1 MTRTAPLLELE
12 GVRKSYGDGVTTEV
26 LHGID
31 LSIRRGDLVALI
43 GPSGSGKST
52 LLNLIGLLDRP
63 TEGRITIEGQTAEN
77 LDDRALTLLRGEKLG
92 FIFQAHHLLPG
103 LTVLENV
110 MLPSAASRGGFHED
124 MRAPAKE
131 LLGAMGLGDRIE
143 AWPRQ
148 LSGGMQQ
155 RVAVARA
162 LMNDPPLV
170 LADEPT
176 GNLDTETS
184 DQVFDLLRKRNAER
198 GTAFLIVTHNP
209 ALARRC
215 DRIIELVDGTVV
227 REESQAADT
236 PAPDNATDRP
246 T

>member
-1 MTRTAPLLELE
+1 MNSPHELLHLE
-12 GVRKSYGDGVTTEV
+12 GVRKSYVDGVTTEI

-31 LSIRRGDLVALI
+31 LSIGQGELVALV

-63 TEGRITIEGQTAEN
+63 TQGRILIQGQPVENMDDQRLTAV
-77 LDDRALTLLRGEKLG
+77 RGEKLG
-92 FIFQAHHLLPG
+92 FIFQSHHLLPG
-103 LTVLENV
+103 LSVIENV
-110 MLPSAASRGGFHED
+110 MLPTAAVRGGFRVA
-124 MRAPAKE
+124 MKTRARE
-131 LLGAMGLGDRIE
+131 LLDAMGLGDWAE

-184 DQVFDLLRKRNAER
+184 NQVFDLLRQRNAESS
-198 GTAFLIVTHNP
+198 TAFLIVTHDSD
-209 ALARRC
+209 LAQRC
-215 DRIIELVDGTVV
+215 ERIVELVDGAVV
-227 REESQAADT
+227 YDGPADS
-236 PAPDNATDRP
+236 R
-246 T
+246 

>member
-1 MTRTAPLLELE
+1 MNGPTPLLQLE
-12 GVRKSYGDGVTTEV
+12 GIRKSYTDGVTMEI

-31 LSIRRGDLVALI
+31 LSVHAGEVVALV

-63 TEGRITIEGQTAEN
+63 TQGHITIEGQAVED
-77 LDDRALTLLRGEKLG
+77 LDDQALTALRGEKLG

-103 LTVLENV
+103 LSVIENV
-110 MLPSAASRGGFHED
+110 MLPAAAARGGF
-124 MRAPAKE
+124 RASMKADALG
-131 LLGAMGLGDRIE
+131 LLDSMGLQGWGD

-162 LMNDPPLV
+162 LMNDPLLV

-184 DQVFDLLRKRNAER
+184 DQVMELLLRRNAER
-198 GTAFLIVTHNP
+198 STAFLIVTHDSN
-209 ALARRC
+209 LARRC
-215 DRIIELVDGTVV
+215 QRVIQLVDGAIV
-227 REESQAADT
+227 RE
-236 PAPDNATDRP
+236 DRSSVP
-246 T
+246 TCA

>member
-1 MTRTAPLLELE
+1 MTMRPPLLELE
-12 GVRKSYGDGVTTEV
+12 GICKSYGDGVRTEV

-31 LSIRRGDLVALI
+31 LRIGEGDLVALI

-63 TEGRITIEGQTAEN
+63 TKGRIAIDRHAAER
-77 LDDRALTLLRGEKLG
+77 LDDRALTELRGNKLG
-92 FIFQAHHLLPG
+92 FIFQSHHLLPG
-103 LTVLENV
+103 LTVVENV
-110 MLPSAASRGGFHED
+110 MLPSAACRGGFQAS
-124 MRAPAKE
+124 MKAPATE
-131 LLGAMGLGDRIE
+131 LLRAMGLGDWVD

-184 DQVFDLLRKRNAER
+184 NQVFDLLRGRNAER
-198 GTAFLIVTHNP
+198 ATAFLIVSHNP

-215 DRIIELVDGTVV
+215 DRVVELVDGTIVY
-227 REESQAADT
+227 EGP
-236 PAPDNATDRP
+236 PAGMKEWDAP
-246 T
+246 

>member
-1 MTRTAPLLELE
+1 MSAPLLELE
-12 GVRKSYGDGVTTEV
+12 GIRKSYGDGVTTEV

-31 LSIRRGDLVALI
+31 LSVRQGDLVALV

-63 TEGRITIEGQTAEN
+63 TQGRIAIGGQAAEQ
-77 LDDRALTLLRGEKLG
+77 LDDRALTALRGQKLG
-92 FIFQAHHLLPG
+92 FIFQSHHLLPG
-103 LTVLENV
+103 LSVLENV
-110 MLPSAASRGGFHED
+110 MLPSAALRGGFHKSLE
-124 MRAPAKE
+124 APAVE
-131 LLGAMGLGDRIE
+131 LLSAMGLGDWTK

-184 DQVFDLLRKRNAER
+184 DQVFALLRERNVER
-198 GTAFLIVTHNP
+198 HTAFLIVTHSP

-215 DRIIELVDGTVV
+215 DRVIELVDGSVV
-227 REESQAADT
+227 YEGPPSGMKTLD
-236 PAPDNATDRP
+236 
-246 T
+246 

>member
-1 MTRTAPLLELE
+1 MNARPELLELD
-12 GVRKSYGDGVTTEV
+12 GVRKSYGNGVTTEI

-31 LSIRRGDLVALI
+31 LCIGEGELVALV

-63 TEGRITIEGQTAEN
+63 TQGRIAIDGRAVEN
-77 LDDRALTLLRGEKLG
+77 LDDRELTALRGEKLG
-92 FIFQAHHLLPG
+92 FIFQSHHLLPG
-103 LTVLENV
+103 LSVIENV
-110 MLPSAASRGGFHED
+110 MLPSAAVRGGFQAG
-124 MRAPAKE
+124 MKAPARA
-131 LLGAMGLGDRIE
+131 LLDAMGLGDWAE

-184 DQVFDLLRKRNAER
+184 DQVFDLLRERNAASS
-198 GTAFLIVTHNP
+198 TAFVIVTHDWD
-209 ALARRC
+209 LARRC
-215 DRIIELVDGTVV
+215 ERVIELVDGAVV
-227 REESQAADT
+227 YEGPPAGLRPASQD
-236 PAPDNATDRP
+236 
-246 T
+246 

>member
-1 MTRTAPLLELE
+1 VTGASPLLELE

-31 LSIRRGDLVALI
+31 LSIREGELVALI

-63 TEGRITIEGQTAEN
+63 TIGRISIDGLAAER
-77 LDDRALTLLRGEKLG
+77 LDDRELTELRGRKLG
-92 FIFQAHHLLPG
+92 FIFQSHHLLPG

-110 MLPSAASRGGFHED
+110 MLPGAAFRGGFSADLEG
-124 MRAPAKE
+124 PASE
-131 LLGAMGLGDRIE
+131 LLAAMNLGDWVD

-184 DQVFDLLRKRNAER
+184 EQVFDLLRARNAER
-198 GTAFLIVTHNP
+198 ATTFLIVTHNP
-209 ALARRC
+209 SIARRC
-215 DRIIELVDGTVV
+215 ERVIELVDGAVV
-227 REESQAADT
+227 YEGP
-236 PAPDNATDRP
+236 PAGMRASG
-246 T
+246 

>member
-1 MTRTAPLLELE
+1 MTDPSPLLELE

-31 LSIRRGDLVALI
+31 LSIGEGELVALI

-52 LLNLIGLLDRP
+52 LLTLIGRLDRP
-63 TEGRITIEGQTAEN
+63 TRGRIAIDGLPAEG
-77 LDDRALTLLRGEKLG
+77 LDDRELTELRGRKLG
-92 FIFQAHHLLPG
+92 FIFQSHHLLPG

-110 MLPSAASRGGFHED
+110 MLPSAAFRGGFSADLEG
-124 MRAPAKE
+124 PASE
-131 LLGAMGLGDRIE
+131 LLTAMNLGDWVD

-184 DQVFDLLRKRNAER
+184 EQVFDLLRERNVER
-198 GTAFLIVTHNP
+198 ETTFLIVTHNP
-209 ALARRC
+209 SIARRC
-215 DRIIELVDGTVV
+215 ERVIELVDGAVV
-227 REESQAADT
+227 YEGP
-236 PAPDNATDRP
+236 PAGMRASG
-246 T
+246 

>member
-1 MTRTAPLLELE
+1 MNGPTPLLQLE
-12 GVRKSYGDGVTTEV
+12 GIRKSYTDGVTMEI

-31 LSIRRGDLVALI
+31 LSVHAGEVVALV

-63 TEGRITIEGQTAEN
+63 TQGHITIEGQAVED
-77 LDDRALTLLRGEKLG
+77 LDDQALTALRGEKLG

-103 LTVLENV
+103 LSVIENV
-110 MLPSAASRGGFHED
+110 MLPAAAARGGF
-124 MRAPAKE
+124 RASMKADALG
-131 LLGAMGLGDRIE
+131 LLDSMGLQGWGD

-162 LMNDPPLV
+162 LMNDPLLV

-184 DQVFDLLRKRNAER
+184 DQVMELLLRRNAER
-198 GTAFLIVTHNP
+198 STAFLIVTHDP
-209 ALARRC
+209 RLARRC
-215 DRIIELVDGTVV
+215 DRIVRLIDGLI
-227 REESQAADT
+227 AD
-236 PAPDNATDRP
+236 DRP
-246 T
+246 NEAIAVAVESTLA

>member
-1 MTRTAPLLELE
+1 MTITPALLEIE
-12 GVRKSYGDGVTTEV
+12 GVRKSYGGGVTTEV

-31 LSIRRGDLVALI
+31 LSIQQGDLVALI

-63 TEGRITIEGQTAEN
+63 TEGRVVIDGQAVDH
-77 LDDRALTLLRGEKLG
+77 LDDRALTALRGKKLG
-92 FIFQAHHLLPG
+92 FIFQSHHLLPG
-103 LTVLENV
+103 LSVLENV
-110 MLPSAASRGGFHED
+110 MLPSAASRGGFQAS

-131 LLGAMGLGDRIE
+131 LLSAMGLGDWVD

-184 DQVFDLLRKRNAER
+184 NQVFDLLRQRNAER
-198 GTAFLIVTHNP
+198 ATAFLIVTHDP
-209 ALARRC
+209 AIARRC
-215 DRIIELVDGTVV
+215 DRVVELVDGAVV
-227 REESQAADT
+227 YEG
-236 PAPDNATDRP
+236 APSTMKSWA
-246 T
+246 

>member
-1 MTRTAPLLELE
+1 MNTRTPLLELE
-12 GVRKSYGDGVTTEV
+12 GIRKSYEDGVTTEV

-31 LSIRRGDLVALI
+31 LSIGRGDLVALI

-63 TEGRITIEGQTAEN
+63 TRGRIAIEGQAVES
-77 LDDRALTLLRGEKLG
+77 LDDRALTGLRGEKLG

-103 LTVLENV
+103 LRVIENV
-110 MLPSAASRGGFHED
+110 MLPAAAIHGGFRSRQKTKAH
-124 MRAPAKE
+124 A
-131 LLGAMGLGDRIE
+131 LLDAIGLGDWAE

-184 DQVFDLLRKRNAER
+184 DQVFDLLRQRNAEAE
-198 GTAFLIVTHNP
+198 TAFLIVTHNP
-209 ALARRC
+209 TLARRC
-215 DRIIELVDGTVV
+215 DRVVELIDGAVTYDGPP
-227 REESQAADT
+227 SGT
-236 PAPDNATDRP
+236 S
-246 T
+246 

>member
-1 MTRTAPLLELE
+1 MSTELPLVELE
-12 GVRKSYGDGVTTEV
+12 GIRKSYGDGVRAEV

-31 LSIRRGDLVALI
+31 LSLGRGDLVALI

-63 TEGRITIEGQTAEN
+63 TRGRIQIEGQTTSE
-77 LDDRALTLLRGEKLG
+77 LDERALTALRGRKLG
-92 FIFQAHHLLPG
+92 FIFQFHHLLPG
-103 LTVLENV
+103 LSVLENV
-110 MLPSAASRGGFHED
+110 MLPSAASMGGFQPR
-124 MRAPAKE
+124 MKARAKA
-131 LLGAMGLGDRIE
+131 LLAAMDLGAWVD

-184 DQVFDLLRKRNAER
+184 DQVFDLLRRQNVDQ

-209 ALARRC
+209 AIARGC
-215 DRIIELVDGTVV
+215 DRIIKLVDGAVV
-227 REESQAADT
+227 EEGSPADAY
-236 PAPDNATDRP
+236 PPLA
-246 T
+246 

>member
-1 MTRTAPLLELE
+1 MSREPSLLRLE
-12 GVRKSYGDGVTTEV
+12 GVRKSYGDGMRTEV

-31 LSIRRGDLVALI
+31 LSVREGELVALI

-63 TEGRITIEGQTAEN
+63 TKGRIEIEGRATSE
-77 LDDRALTLLRGEKLG
+77 LDDRALTELRGKKLG

-103 LTVLENV
+103 LSVLENV
-110 MLPSAASRGGFHED
+110 MLPSAASQGGF
-124 MRAPAKE
+124 RAEMKTPAKA
-131 LLGAMGLGDRIE
+131 LLRAMGLGDWVD

-184 DQVFDLLRKRNAER
+184 DQVFDLLGQRNAER

-209 ALARRC
+209 ALALRC
-215 DRIIELVDGTVV
+215 HRVVELVDGSIV
-227 REESQAADT
+227 REGPPSQVL
-236 PAPDNATDRP
+236 PPP

>member
-1 MTRTAPLLELE
+1 MTSTPALLEIE
-12 GVRKSYGDGVTTEV
+12 GVRKSYGGGVTTEV

-31 LSIRRGDLVALI
+31 LCVQQGDLVALI

-63 TEGRITIEGQTAEN
+63 TEGRVVIDGQAADH
-77 LDDRALTLLRGEKLG
+77 LDDRALTALRGEKLG
-92 FIFQAHHLLPG
+92 FIFQSHHLLPG
-103 LTVLENV
+103 LSVLENV
-110 MLPSAASRGGFHED
+110 MLPSAASRGGFQAS
-124 MRAPAKE
+124 MRAPATA
-131 LLGAMGLGDRIE
+131 LLSAMGLGDWVD

-184 DQVFDLLRKRNAER
+184 NQVFDLLRQRNAER
-198 GTAFLIVTHNP
+198 ATAFLIVTHDP
-209 ALARRC
+209 AIARRC
-215 DRIIELVDGTVV
+215 DRVVELVDGAVV
-227 REESQAADT
+227 YEG
-236 PAPDNATDRP
+236 APSNMKSWA
-246 T
+246 

>member
-1 MTRTAPLLELE
+1 MTTTPPLLELE
-12 GVRKSYGDGVTTEV
+12 GIRKSYGDGVTTEV

-31 LSIRRGDLVALI
+31 LSVREGDIVALI

-63 TEGRITIEGQTAEN
+63 TTGNISIDGKGTDE
-77 LDDRALTLLRGEKLG
+77 LDDAALTQLRGEKLG
-92 FIFQAHHLLPG
+92 FIFQSHHLLPG

-110 MLPSAASRGGFHED
+110 MLPSAASQGGFQAS
-124 MRAPAKE
+124 MRAPAE
-131 LLGAMGLGDRIE
+131 ALLRAMDLGDWVD

-184 DQVFDLLRKRNAER
+184 NQVFDLLRARNANR
-198 GTAFLIVTHNP
+198 NTAFLIVTHNT
-209 ALARRC
+209 ALACRC
-215 DRIIELVDGTVV
+215 ERVVELVDGAVV
-227 REESQAADT
+227 YEGPPSGMTA
-236 PAPDNATDRP
+236 
-246 T
+246 

>member
-1 MTRTAPLLELE
+1 MNARPELLELD

-31 LSIRRGDLVALI
+31 LCIGEGELVALV

-63 TEGRITIEGQTAEN
+63 TGGRIAIDGRAVEN
-77 LDDRALTLLRGEKLG
+77 LGDRELTALRGEKLG
-92 FIFQAHHLLPG
+92 FIFQSHHLLPG
-103 LTVLENV
+103 LSVIENV
-110 MLPSAASRGGFHED
+110 MLPSAAARGGFQAG
-124 MRAPAKE
+124 MKPPARA
-131 LLGAMGLGDRIE
+131 LLDAMGLGDWAE

-184 DQVFDLLRKRNAER
+184 DQVFDLLQERNADSS
-198 GTAFLIVTHNP
+198 TAFLIVTHDWD
-209 ALARRC
+209 LARRC
-215 DRIIELVDGTVV
+215 QRVVELVDGAVV
-227 REESQAADT
+227 YEGP
-236 PAPDNATDRP
+236 PAGLRP
-246 T
+246 AK

>member
-1 MTRTAPLLELE
+1 MSAPLLELE
-12 GVRKSYGDGVTTEV
+12 GIRKSYGDGVTTEV

-31 LSIRRGDLVALI
+31 LSVRQGDLVALV

-63 TEGRITIEGQTAEN
+63 TQGRIAISGQAAEQ
-77 LDDRALTLLRGEKLG
+77 LDDRALTALRGQKLG
-92 FIFQAHHLLPG
+92 FIFQSHHLLPG
-103 LTVLENV
+103 LSVLENV
-110 MLPSAASRGGFHED
+110 MLPGAALRGGFHKSLE
-124 MRAPAKE
+124 APAVE
-131 LLGAMGLGDRIE
+131 LLSAMGLGDWTD

-176 GNLDTETS
+176 GNLDDDAAES
-184 DQVFDLLRKRNAER
+184 VLALLDRLVRQHGGTMLIATHSQRVAEFCD
-198 GTAFLIVTHNP
+198 TTLFLSGGH
-209 ALARRC
+209 
-215 DRIIELVDGTVV
+215 IE
-227 REESQAADT
+227 R
-236 PAPDNATDRP
+236 APGKT
-246 T
+246 

>member
-1 MTRTAPLLELE
+1 MSETAPLLELE

-31 LSIRRGDLVALI
+31 LTIHAGELVALI

-63 TEGRITIEGQTAEN
+63 TEGRIVVEGRAAEN
-77 LDDRALTLLRGEKLG
+77 LDDRALTELRGQKLG

-110 MLPSAASRGGFHED
+110 MLPSAAVRGGFQRD
-124 MRAPAKE
+124 MKAPATE
-131 LLGAMGLGDRIE
+131 LLRAMSLGDWVDTR
-143 AWPRQ
+143 PRQ

-184 DQVFDLLRKRNAER
+184 DQVFELLRTRNVER

-209 ALARRC
+209 ALARQC
-215 DRIIELVDGTVV
+215 DRMVELVDGEVV
-227 REESQAADT
+227 YEG
-236 PAPDNATDRP
+236 PPTDLNH
-246 T
+246 

>member
-1 MTRTAPLLELE
+1 MSARPDLLELE
-12 GVRKSYGDGVTTEV
+12 GIRKSYGDGVTTEI

-31 LSIRRGDLVALI
+31 LRIREGELVALV

-63 TEGRITIEGQTAEN
+63 TQGRIAIDGRRLEH
-77 LDDRALTLLRGEKLG
+77 LDDRELTALRGEKLG
-92 FIFQAHHLLPG
+92 FIFQSHHLLPG
-103 LTVLENV
+103 LSVIENV
-110 MLPSAASRGGFHED
+110 MLPSAAARGGFHAGME
-124 MRAPAKE
+124 APARA
-131 LLGAMGLGDRIE
+131 LLDAMGLGDWAE

-184 DQVFDLLRKRNAER
+184 DQVFDLLRERNADSS
-198 GTAFLIVTHNP
+198 TAFLIVTHDWD
-209 ALARRC
+209 LARRC
-215 DRIIELVDGTVV
+215 ARVIELVDGAVV
-227 REESQAADT
+227 YEGP
-236 PAPDNATDRP
+236 PAGLRP
-246 T
+246 PKQG